1 MSRWRGLRGG
11 VVAEE
16 AAAQGA
22 IAPEDANIF
31 GSTMQDGFDLD
42 TFEGLKEV
50 LRVWIIQ
57 EQLG

>member
-1 MSRWRGLRGG
+1 M
-11 VVAEE
+11 AEE